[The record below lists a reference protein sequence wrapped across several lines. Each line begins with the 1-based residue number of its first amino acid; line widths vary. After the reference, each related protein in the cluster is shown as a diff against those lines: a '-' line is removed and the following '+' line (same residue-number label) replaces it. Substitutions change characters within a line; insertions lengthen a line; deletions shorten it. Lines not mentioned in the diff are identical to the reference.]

1 MLMKK
6 AAISI
11 VSLAVAVAVSGCTST
26 GSADGKRSMTNTEK
40 GALIGVLSGAAIG
53 AASTKK
59 RGKGALIGAVGGGLA
74 GTAVGSYMDRQKQDL
89 EKNLQSERDSGAVKI
104 EKLPGDVVKITM
116 TSQTAFDSGSASLKP
131 GFGPTMD
138 RLAKVVVQYEKTE
151 LTVIGHTDSDGST
164 QSNQDLSQRRAQA
177 VTDYLKA
184 KNVNPERL
192 DAIGKG
198 ELEPLEDNRTEAGKR
213 ANRRV
218 EILVEPVRAE

>member
-1 MLMKK
+1 MNK
-6 AAISI
+6 AVVSI
-11 VSLAVAVAVSGCTST
+11 VSLAVAVAVSACSST
-26 GSADGKRSMTNTEK
+26 GSADGKRSMTNAEK

-53 AASTKK
+53 AASSKK

-74 GTAVGSYMDRQKQDL
+74 GTAVGHYMDRQKQDL
-89 EKNLQSERDSGAVKI
+89 EKSLQSERDSGAVKI

-116 TSQTAFDSGSASLKP
+116 TSQTAFDSGSAALKA
-131 GFGPTMD
+131 GFVPTMD

-151 LTVIGHTDSDGST
+151 LTVIGHTDSEGST
-164 QSNQDLSQRRAQA
+164 QSNQELSQRRAHA
-177 VTDYLKA
+177 VTDYLQG

-198 ELEPLEDNRTEAGKR
+198 ETEPVDDNRTDAGRR